1 MTKSI
6 RVLERLTG
14 RGLLVTPQLKIPVS
28 YSLRV
33 TQEMHDTMP
42 GLKDTTGQVEFADPR
57 QDPGPI
63 LDRLVLQLDDGRALS
78 VFYQGGGR
86 VQGTG
91 AFSNPNKA

>member
-14 RGLLVTPQLKIPVS
+14 RGLLVTRELKISVA

-33 TQEMHDTMP
+33 TQEMLDTLP
-42 GLKDTTGQVEFADPR
+42 GLKDTTGQIKFADPR
-57 QDPGPI
+57 QDSGPI
-63 LDRLVLQLDDGRALS
+63 LERLVLHLDDGRTLS

-91 AFSNPNKA
+91 PSSNPNKA